1 MFGMRLLTAR
11 ASLQLLAVRVI
22 GAFAVGAGAAILL
35 QRYATGA

>member
-1 MFGMRLLTAR
+1 MFGLRLLTAT
-11 ASLQLLAVRVI
+11 QLHLLTMRVI

>member
-1 MFGMRLLTAR
+1 MFGVRTLAER
-11 ASLQLLAVRVI
+11 AQLQLLAMRVI